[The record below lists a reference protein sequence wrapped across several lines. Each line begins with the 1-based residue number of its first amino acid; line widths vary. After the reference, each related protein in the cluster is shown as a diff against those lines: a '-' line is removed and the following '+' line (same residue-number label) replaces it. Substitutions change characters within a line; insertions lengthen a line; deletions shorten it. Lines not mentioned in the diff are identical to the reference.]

1 MESNASA
8 PGIERA
14 RGIGPQRARILDRI
28 GIRTINDALLYLPRR
43 YDDRSNLCSI
53 SSIQEGHF
61 ATIRGTVI
69 ASAVKPLRRGL
80 RIFELTVNDGTGLI
94 RAKWFN
100 QPFLKRNFRI
110 GQDVIL
116 SGTAKRNPYA
126 GGLELDGPEYET
138 VEGGSDDFIHANR
151 IVPVYRLTEG
161 ISQKQ
166 FRKIMFNVVGEYA
179 GAAPDTVPPGII
191 NRCGLPPLAES
202 IREVHFPE
210 KFTETDSL
218 NQGDSIYRRR
228 LSFHELFLFELGMAV
243 MRKGRGREP
252 GHVIQGDGSLRTR
265 LIQLLPYRLTEAQER
280 VVSEILCDM
289 ESPYPMH
296 RLIQG
301 DVGCGKTVVALMA
314 MLNAIEGGFQ
324 AALMAPT
331 EILAEQHFINIHGL
345 VRGLGLD
352 MELVTGSP
360 RKRRTAGI
368 SGGQIPLVVGTH
380 ALIQEGIAFKRLGL
394 AVIDEQHKFGVVQR
408 ALLRK
413 KGEHADVL
421 VMTAT
426 PIPRSLALTVY
437 GDLDCSVIDQLP
449 PGRRPVETRVFSAS
463 QKDEIYGIMTM
474 EISAGRQAYVVY
486 PAIEE
491 SDATGLKAAV
501 QGREGFQRIFPD
513 LRVALLHGRM
523 STQEKEEVMAAFTRG
538 EVHILVATTV
548 IEVGVDVAN
557 ATVMVIVHAERFG
570 LSQLHQLRGRV
581 GRGAEKSCCLLVA
594 YEPAGE
600 DSRRRLE
607 AMIESG
613 DGFRIAEED
622 LDIRGPGEFF
632 GTRQAGLPDLRV
644 ADLARDRQILETAKR
659 EAFSLIDESPDLRD
673 YPDLRRDLEVFW
685 QGKIELF
692 MTA

>member
-14 RGIGPQRARILDRI
+14 RGIGPQRARILARI
-28 GIRTINDALLYLPRR
+28 GIRTINDALLCLPRR
-43 YDDRSNLCSI
+43 YEDRSNLCTI
-53 SSIQEGHF
+53 ACIQEGRF

-100 QPFLKRNFRI
+100 QPYLKRNFRI

-116 SGTAKRNPYA
+116 SGTPRRNPYA
-126 GGLELDGPEYET
+126 GGFELDGPEYET
-138 VEGGSDDFIHANR
+138 VEGGDDDLIHVNR

-166 FRKIMFNVVGEYA
+166 FRKIMFSIVGEHA
-179 GAAPDTVPPGII
+179 GSVADTVPRGII
-191 NRCGLPPLAES
+191 SRCGLPSLAKS

-210 KFTETDSL
+210 EVLETDSL
-218 NQGDSIYRRR
+218 NHGDSIYRRR
-228 LSFHELFLFELGMAV
+228 LSFQELFLFELGMAV
-243 MRKGRGREP
+243 LRKGRVREA
-252 GHVIQGDGSLRTR
+252 GHAIQGDGSLRGK
-265 LIQLLPYRLTEAQER
+265 LIQSLPFRLTGAQER
-280 VVSEILCDM
+280 VVSEILRDM
-289 ESPYPMH
+289 KSPHPMH
-296 RLIQG
+296 RLVQG

-314 MLNAIEGGFQ
+314 MLHAVEGGFQ

-331 EILAEQHFINIHGL
+331 EILAEQHYINMRSL

-352 MELVTGSP
+352 MELITGGP
-360 RKRRTAGI
+360 RKRRAEGV
-368 SGGQIPLVVGTH
+368 SAGQIPLVVGTH
-380 ALIQEGIAFKRLGL
+380 ALIQESITFRRLGL

-408 ALLRK
+408 TILRQ
-413 KGEHADVL
+413 KGVHTDVL

-437 GDLDCSVIDQLP
+437 GDLDCSVIDELP
-449 PGRRPVETRVFSAS
+449 PGRKPVETRVFHAS
-463 QKDEIYGIMTM
+463 QKDEIYGILTR
-474 EISAGRQAYVVY
+474 EIGSGRQAYVVY

-491 SDATGLKAAV
+491 SDSTGLKAAV

-513 LRVALLHGRM
+513 LRVELLHGRM
-523 STQEKEEVMAAFTRG
+523 STQEKEEVMSAFKAG
-538 EVHILVATTV
+538 EVNILVATTV

-581 GRGAEKSCCLLVA
+581 GRGAGRSCCLLVA
-594 YEPAGE
+594 YDPIGE
-600 DSRRRLE
+600 DGRRRLE
-607 AMIESG
+607 TMTESG

-622 LDIRGPGEFF
+622 LAIRGPGEFF

-644 ADLARDRQILETAKR
+644 ADLVRDREILETAKQ
-659 EAFSLIDESPDLRD
+659 EAFSLVDESPELRD

-685 QGKIELF
+685 QGKIESF